1 MKILVSGVERI
12 VGTSKTGSPF
22 DMCMLHALVPVENT
36 AGGKVTIQGHG
47 YKSMDIAC
55 DAACLPSFV
64 GLFQNGP
71 RVIDVITDARP
82 NRGKMETCVV
92 GVTAVIKAA

>member
-22 DMCMLHALVPVENT
+22 DMCNLHVLVPVENM

-47 YKSMDIAC
+47 YKNMDIAC
-55 DAACLPSFV
+55 DASVLPMFV
-64 GLFQNGP
+64 GMFQRGP
-71 RVIDVITDARP
+71 VVLDVITEARP

-92 GVTAVIKAA
+92 GVTAIPKAA